1 MLFTEKEKINEIE
14 KGMVF
19 MKKLMCLAAAALIT
33 VVMPVSSFA
42 AELPERS
49 ISVTGT
55 GIVKA
60 TPDIAQINL
69 SIETTAVDAETA
81 QTENNAI
88 YKKACDALKALGINE
103 SDIKSSW
110 YNVSP
115 NVDYENGKVIT
126 GYTVYNNFSV
136 TTEDK
141 DNTGKY
147 IDAALKAGVT
157 GADGVS
163 FSVKNPQDYYNSALK
178 LAIDNAEKSAN
189 AIGNAIGAG
198 NLTVYSVQ
206 EQQSGYSYS
215 SSSKATA
222 EMAVNDYGAGNAA
235 TEISYDDIEIS
246 ARVNAVYVYN

>member
-42 AELPERS
+42 AEFPGRS

-88 YKKACDALKALGINE
+88 
-103 SDIKSSW
+103 
-110 YNVSP
+110 
-115 NVDYENGKVIT
+115 
-126 GYTVYNNFSV
+126 
-136 TTEDK
+136 
-141 DNTGKY
+141 
-147 IDAALKAGVT
+147 
-157 GADGVS
+157 
-163 FSVKNPQDYYNSALK
+163 
-178 LAIDNAEKSAN
+178 
-189 AIGNAIGAG
+189 
-198 NLTVYSVQ
+198 
-206 EQQSGYSYS
+206 
-215 SSSKATA
+215 
-222 EMAVNDYGAGNAA
+222 
-235 TEISYDDIEIS
+235 
-246 ARVNAVYVYN
+246 